1 MKKVIFVCTKNMI
14 RSQMAEA
21 IFNHLAKNAIAESAG
36 TDPADEIHPKVRE
49 VLEKAG
55 IAMSPEAS
63 PKDLS
68 NEMMDEADLVISFGC
83 LVPSLFSENKFEE
96 WDIPVPHTDEGF
108 DVLRDD
114 LVVRIERL
122 IRERGF

>member
-1 MKKVIFVCTKNMI
+1 
-14 RSQMAEA
+14 MAEA